1 MSNVKHPKC
10 PIRNMASEA
19 KKRLASGDYSEKYI
33 PKNITSSQKE
43 IYFKLQKMKKDGEEL
58 TSPVA
63 QLGDQKLLATLPH
76 EEKQRYIIRLCEDY
90 IKVKAIIE
98 KEIS

>member
-1 MSNVKHPKC
+1 
-10 PIRNMASEA
+10 MANEA

>member
-1 MSNVKHPKC
+1 
-10 PIRNMASEA
+10 MANEA

-43 IYFKLQKMKKDGEEL
+43 IYFKLQKMKKEGEEL
-58 TSPVA
+58 TSPVS
-63 QLGDQKLLATLPH
+63 QLGDQNLLATLSH